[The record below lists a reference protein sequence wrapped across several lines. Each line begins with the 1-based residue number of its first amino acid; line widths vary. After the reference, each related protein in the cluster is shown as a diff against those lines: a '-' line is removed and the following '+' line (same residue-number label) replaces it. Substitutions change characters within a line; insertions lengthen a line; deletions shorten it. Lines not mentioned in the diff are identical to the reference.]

1 MNQLIYQPP
10 LKIHVKH
17 TINLFKKGDK
27 YLFNPISYQEGI
39 HQLLFLIQF
48 QFIDKNEEVLSLANP
63 IPATENKL
71 SKTLSRETTI

>member
-27 YLFNPISYQEGI
+27 YLFNPISY